1 MIPIFDTLAHPTL
14 TGSWLR
20 SGKDASFDT
29 LVASLEGAGYLGAA
43 AVGIWGVEDYADEAF
58 IQNCRR
64 HRRLVPIAG
73 FNPVHTGSIAH
84 EMQRLRALG
93 YRAIKVHPRFTGLE
107 LASPTLGQIF
117 ASAAEHELL
126 IFFCTYQHCGIEGY
140 PSEDPFYS
148 LVRALKAAPKA
159 KVVLLHGGDVQLLR
173 YAELVRFNANLIL
186 DLSLTIMKYAGS
198 SLDADLSFL
207 FQKFDGRICI
217 GSDHPE
223 YSHQQL
229 RSRFEDLASGIGRG
243 KAEDIAFRN
252 IAAFIGCEHLLG

>member
-1 MIPIFDTLAHPTL
+1 MIPIFDALAHPTL

-20 SGKDASFDT
+20 SDRDARFDT
-29 LVASLEGAGYLGAA
+29 LAASLEGAGYLGAA

-64 HRRLVPIAG
+64 HPRLVPVAG
-73 FNPVHTGSIAH
+73 FNPAHAGSIAG

-93 YRAIKVHPRFTGLE
+93 YGALKIHPRRTGLE
-107 LASPTLGQIF
+107 MAGPMLGRTLAL
-117 ASAAEHELL
+117 AAEHDLL
-126 IFFCTYQHCGIEGY
+126 VFFCTYQHCGIERY
-140 PSEDPFYS
+140 PNEDPFFS

-207 FQKFDGRICI
+207 FQKFDQRICI

-223 YSHQQL
+223 YGHQEL
-229 RSRFEDLASGIGRG
+229 RTRFEELASGIARE
-243 KAEDIAFRN
+243 KAENIAFRN
-252 IAAFIGCEHLLG
+252 IAKFIGCEELLR

>member
-20 SGKDASFDT
+20 SGKDASFEG
-29 LVASLEGAGYLGAA
+29 LAASLDGAGYLGAA

-58 IQNCRR
+58 IRQCRG
-64 HRRLVPIAG
+64 HPRLVPVAG
-73 FNPVHTGSIAH
+73 FNPAHGGSIAN
-84 EMQRLRALG
+84 EMQRLSALG
-93 YRAIKVHPRFTGLE
+93 YGAIKIHPRFTGLE
-107 LASPTLGQIF
+107 LSGPMLGR
-117 ASAAEHELL
+117 ALAAAAEHDLVV
-126 IFFCTYQHCGIEGY
+126 FYCTYQHCGIERY
-140 PSEDPFYS
+140 PSEDPFVS

-207 FQKFDGRICI
+207 FRKLDRRICI

-223 YSHQQL
+223 YGHQEL
-229 RSRFEDLASGIGRG
+229 RTRFEELASGLARE
-243 KAEDIAFRN
+243 KAENIAFRN
-252 IAAFIGCEHLLG
+252 IATFIGCEELLA